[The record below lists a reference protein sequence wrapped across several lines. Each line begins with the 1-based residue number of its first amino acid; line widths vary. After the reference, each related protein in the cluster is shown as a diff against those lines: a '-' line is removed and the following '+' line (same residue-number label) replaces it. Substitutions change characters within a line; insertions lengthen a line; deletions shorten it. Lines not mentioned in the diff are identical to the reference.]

1 MYVPALSKVPLF
13 LFPGTVT
20 LGSNNHSGLETAI
33 ESKICTFY
41 FLLSNIAKMSKS
53 RYQDNLIQFFLNLGP
68 QADCNF
74 LEVSARWAREVRPTF
89 TFCRNMQPQW
99 SYIIILNKFTIVY
112 LFKNLLKHI
121 YINLSTTKIF
131 KSD

>member
-1 MYVPALSKVPLF
+1 MNHCVLVTVLELASGKPIFFPWDISKYVPALSKVPLF

-53 RYQDNLIQFFLNLGP
+53 RCQDNLIQFFLNLGP

-74 LEVSARWAREVRPTF
+74 LEVSAR
-89 TFCRNMQPQW
+89 
-99 SYIIILNKFTIVY
+99 
-112 LFKNLLKHI
+112 
-121 YINLSTTKIF
+121 
-131 KSD
+131 